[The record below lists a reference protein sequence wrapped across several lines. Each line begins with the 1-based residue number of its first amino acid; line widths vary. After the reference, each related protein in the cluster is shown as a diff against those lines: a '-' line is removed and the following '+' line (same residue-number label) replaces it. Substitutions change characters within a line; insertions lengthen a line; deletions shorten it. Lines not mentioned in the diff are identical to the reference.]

1 MKRAF
6 SLKHTFAMLL
16 VAMLCMMGVSTTAFA
31 AEPTITDE
39 SVSQTVE
46 VKATDDSGAGV
57 GITPRDVE
65 TLYTLNGLTFQGP
78 VSIKV
83 YPTKGRNLKLIMN
96 NQGQPVKVSVTKNG
110 GWWPSKS
117 FTVNTVG
124 TATYDLINKCNGEPY
139 TITFDSN
146 GGLIYG
152 SVVQTQYI

>member
-1 MKRAF
+1 MRKLLSPKR
-6 SLKHTFAMLL
+6 TFAMLL
-16 VAMLCMMGVSTTAFA
+16 AVMMCFATSATAFA
-31 AEPTITDE
+31 AEPTATDKA
-39 SVSQTVE
+39 VTQTAE
-46 VKATDDSGAGV
+46 TKATDDSSTNL
-57 GITPRDVE
+57 GIMPRDVE

-83 YPTKGRNLKLIMN
+83 YPTKGRNLKLILN

-124 TATYDLINKCNGEPY
+124 SATYDLINNCNGEPY
-139 TITFDSN
+139 TITFESN

-152 SVVQTQYI
+152 SVVQTQYL